1 MSYNDT
7 RIRRCE
13 PHRPSWI
20 QFYADEVQERDQKP
34 LGETP
39 SRFHEFTYK
48 GDNYRLVWPRP
59 YLEEYSGDLIVP
71 IELYKNGILYKKA
84 SETVVSR
91 GVHPSVFH
99 HLLEYVSFEGFL
111 PSWCDEGRNVLEL
124 AEDEEGYYSPLDLWK
139 EYTPVDILAF
149 RYWVNKDRSRYDYG
163 NFGNAYQGRYASLED
178 FFLVVAGEHMPG
190 WGKYMT
196 EDKLMEAMSGQ
207 YYSRPAPDQYGHS
220 SVFVFKKRY
229 L

>member
-1 MSYNDT
+1 MSYNNT

-13 PHRPSWI
+13 AHRPSWI
-20 QFYADEVQERDQKP
+20 QFYADEGQERDQKP
-34 LGETP
+34 LGEAP

-71 IELYKNGILYKKA
+71 IELYKNGILYKEA

-91 GVHPSVFH
+91 GVHPSIFH

-149 RYWVNKDRSRYDYG
+149 RHWVDMG
-163 NFGNAYQGRYASLED
+163 
-178 FFLVVAGEHMPG
+178 
-190 WGKYMT
+190 
-196 EDKLMEAMSGQ
+196 GQ

-220 SVFVFKKRY
+220 SVFVFKERY

>member
-1 MSYNDT
+1 MSYNNT

-34 LGETP
+34 LGEAP

-59 YLEEYSGDLIVP
+59 YLEEYSGDNQVP
-71 IELYKNGILYKKA
+71 IE
-84 SETVVSR
+84 
-91 GVHPSVFH
+91 PSVFH
-99 HLLEYVSFEGFL
+99 HLLEYVSFEG
-111 PSWCDEGRNVLEL
+111 RNVLEL
-124 AEDEEGYYSPLDLWK
+124 AEDEDGYYSPLDLWK

-149 RYWVNKDRSRYDYG
+149 RQWVDKDRSRYDYG
-163 NFGNAYQGRYASLED
+163 NFGKAYQGQYGSLEE
-178 FFLVVAGEHMPG
+178 FCLVVAREHMPG
-190 WGKYMT
+190 LGKYMT
-196 EDKLMEAMSGQ
+196 EDWLVEAIGEQ

-220 SVFVFKKRY
+220 SVFVFKERY